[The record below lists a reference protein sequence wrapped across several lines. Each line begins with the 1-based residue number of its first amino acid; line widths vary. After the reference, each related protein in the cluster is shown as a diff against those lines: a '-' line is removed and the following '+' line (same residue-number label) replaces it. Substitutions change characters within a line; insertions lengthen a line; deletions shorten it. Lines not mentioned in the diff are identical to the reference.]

1 MFSFFLFSV
10 PISSVIF
17 RIKVYVKS
25 WWMIQSSPCC
35 CTVVLR
41 FLGFVPSKFKY
52 CLRLF
57 FWTISFS
64 NLIIQLAFFFLVKK
78 IRVCVCMCSHC
89 CAQQWSMGWG
99 WTLSEVA
106 LRPQKQQL
114 HSSFPLVFKTGL
126 EKYKIKDRY
135 RCFPQVPECFLESVW
150 GFWLVSGEGPR
161 HILKEWVLMWS
172 VEMYLVLE
180 GAAGCYTL
188 LCRCVCLDNN
198 KITKIKFPDLER
210 ILHWPNFTFI

>member
-1 MFSFFLFSV
+1 MKSKAVSEQHKEIFLTCLMFSFFLFSV

-35 CTVVLR
+35 CTVVLW

-64 NLIIQLAFFFLVKK
+64 NLIIQLAFFFWLKK
-78 IRVCVCMCSHC
+78 CVCVYVQPLLRSAVICG
-89 CAQQWSMGWG
+89 MGRNSG
-99 WTLSEVA
+99 SEVA

-135 RCFPQVPECFLESVW
+135 KCFPQEPKCFLESVW
-150 GFWLVSGEGPR
+150 GFWLVSGEGSR
-161 HILKEWVLMWS
+161 HILK
-172 VEMYLVLE
+172 
-180 GAAGCYTL
+180 
-188 LCRCVCLDNN
+188 
-198 KITKIKFPDLER
+198 
-210 ILHWPNFTFI
+210 